1 MNVLEKIVVDKRV
14 EVEQRK
20 VDFPLTDFIEKL
32 TPNDR
37 NFKQA
42 LQDAH
47 KNKGAAFILEC
58 KKASPSKGLIRP
70 VFDLD
75 EICQAYNEYA
85 TCVSVLT
92 DEKYFQGEF
101 ERLPLVKDK
110 LSQPVLCKDFFID
123 EYQVYLAR
131 YFGANAILLM
141 LSVLSDEE
149 YTKLNTLAAKL
160 NMSVL
165 TEVSNDEE
173 MHRAVSLKADIL
185 GINNRNLRDL
195 STNLNKTPEL
205 VALFHSLASK
215 SQVDNT
221 VLISESGIYNHQQV
235 NLLKQQVQGFLV
247 GSSLMAEKDLKQACH
262 NLIVGEH
269 KVCGLTHPD
278 AVNALIEN
286 KVKHA
291 GLIFVSKSPRCV
303 NIETAKE
310 IIEQDSNGQLKFVAV
325 TQNMP
330 LKDLDKLISELNISV
345 LQLHGDEDDNYI
357 EAVRDLS
364 KNADKGISVWKAV
377 PVSEKGTK
385 STTAEGSLSAK
396 AAEGSL
402 PERWPSADRILLD
415 TKNTATGQSG
425 GTGKSF
431 NWDVLKEINLDSPEI
446 MLAGGLT
453 PENIASTKDL
463 PVCGLDVNSGV
474 EISPGVKSAE
484 KINQTFSLVNN

>member
-1 MNVLEKIVVDKRV
+1 MNVLEKIVVDKRQ
-14 EVEQRK
+14 EVSQRK

-42 LQDAH
+42 LQDDH

-70 VFDLD
+70 IFDLD
-75 EICQAYNEYA
+75 EICQAYNQYA

-165 TEVSNDEE
+165 TEVSNNEE

-205 VALFHSLASK
+205 VALFHTLASK

-247 GSSLMAEKDLKQACH
+247 GSSLMAEKDLNQACH

-269 KVCGLTHPD
+269 KVCGLTQAN
-278 AVNALIEN
+278 AVHALIEN

-291 GLIFVSKSPRCV
+291 GLIFVEKSPRCV
-303 NIETAKE
+303 SIDQAKS
-310 IIEQDSNGQLKFVAV
+310 IIEQDKKQQLKFVAV

-330 LKDLDKLISELNISV
+330 LKELDKLISDLNISV
-345 LQLHGDEDDNYI
+345 LQLHGDEDDSYI
-357 EAVRDLS
+357 DSVRALPSYIHKKNINKNKDNINIWKSVAVDS
-364 KNADKGISVWKAV
+364 
-377 PVSEKGTK
+377 
-385 STTAEGSLSAK
+385 K
-396 AAEGSL
+396 AAKGL
-402 PERWPSADRILLD
+402 PTRWPSADRVLLD
-415 TKNTATGQSG
+415 TKCTATGQSG
-425 GTGKSF
+425 GTGKTF

-446 MLAGGLT
+446 MLAGGLNL
-453 PENIASTKDL
+453 ENIKSTQGL
-463 PVCGLDVNSGV
+463 PVCGMDVNSGV
-474 EISPGVKSAE
+474 ETSPGVKSE
-484 KINQTFSLVNN
+484 QQINQLFSLVNPKTIN